1 VTGFLSIF
9 ASSPFKPI
17 QEHMDK
23 VFECASLLPEFMVAV
38 YAQDWVQ
45 AKIVQGNIANL
56 EGEADE
62 IKQQIRLQMPHSLFM
77 PVSRSDLLELLRE
90 QDHIANDAKD
100 VVGIILGRTL
110 DIPEPLREGFSGF
123 INACLSAAEKAKK
136 AVSELEDLLETGF
149 KGREVR
155 TVKQWICEIDQL
167 ERETDEIQVQLRSEL
182 FGLEKNM
189 PPIDAIFLYKIFD
202 KAGAIADHAEKVG
215 HRLQLLIAS

>member
-1 VTGFLSIF
+1 MTGFLSIF

-17 QEHMDK
+17 QEHMSK
-23 VFECASLLPEFMVAV
+23 VLECASLLPEFMEAV
-38 YAQDWVQ
+38 YAQDWKQ
-45 AKIVQGNIANL
+45 AELVQGRIVVL
-56 EGEADE
+56 EGEADD

-90 QDHIANDAKD
+90 QDYIANDAKD

-110 DIPEPLREGFSGF
+110 DIPEPIREGFSGF
-123 INACLSAAEKAKK
+123 INACLSAAEKASK

-155 TVKQWICEIDQL
+155 IVKQWICELDQL
-167 ERETDEIQVQLRSEL
+167 ERETDEIQVQIRAEL
-182 FGLEKNM
+182 FAFEKSIH
-189 PPIDAIFLYKIFD
+189 PIDAIFLYKIFD
-202 KAGAIADHAEKVG
+202 KAGAIADHAQKVG

>member
-1 VTGFLSIF
+1 VTGFLNIF

-23 VFECASLLPEFMVAV
+23 VFECASLLPEFIEAV
-38 YAQDWVQ
+38 YAQNWEQ
-45 AKIVQGNIANL
+45 ARLLQGQISKL

-90 QDHIANDAKD
+90 QDYIANETKD
-100 VVGIILGRTL
+100 VAGIILGRTL
-110 DIPEPLREGFSGF
+110 DIPEPIREGFSGF
-123 INACLSAAEKAKK
+123 INACLSAAEKASK

-155 TVKQWICEIDQL
+155 IVKQWICELDQL
-167 ERETDEIQVQLRSEL
+167 ERETDEIQVQIRGEL
-182 FGLEKNM
+182 FTFETNI
-189 PPIDAIFLYKIFD
+189 PPIDAMFLYKIFD
-202 KAGAIADHAEKVG
+202 KAGAIADHAQKVG